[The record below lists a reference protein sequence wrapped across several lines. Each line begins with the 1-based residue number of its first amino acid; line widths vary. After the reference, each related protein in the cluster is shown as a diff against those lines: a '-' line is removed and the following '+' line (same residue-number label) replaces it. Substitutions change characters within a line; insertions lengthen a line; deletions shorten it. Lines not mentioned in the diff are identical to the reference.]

1 MIWSCPR
8 HMIFRKS
15 LFSEILPVLLWT
27 SILLST
33 VLQVIYNRLCILR
46 AQHWLQKLEMIQTE
60 VHQKMIFFNLSCGR
74 GQCAIGIY
82 LYNECHTKHFNNVS
96 PKCIIWAC
104 FALATAS
111 VQNCMDQFWLLDD
124 VNNLKEQ
131 FQKNSTDMSQDK
143 GSKMHPRYK
152 FCMYQCSE
160 KDKQHWLG
168 SSHKGYYK
176 RRYRSKTANDKNIW
190 HRNKTAFSELNPVQS
205 CRSKS
210 MTCLRKGS
218 LNWSDQIPIEQHSCF
233 ISDGGAQNLGNSV
246 RCDSES
252 IATKVCSQ
260 IGSKWN
266 AIFESHAVTSLERT
280 SFNFF
285 FWIF

>member
-1 MIWSCPR
+1 MKSIIWRNS
-8 HMIFRKS
+8 FKNY
-15 LFSEILPVLLWT
+15 
-27 SILLST
+27 
-33 VLQVIYNRLCILR
+33 LQTCHKTRD
-46 AQHWLQKLEMIQTE
+46 
-60 VHQKMIFFNLSCGR
+60 QKMH
-74 GQCAIGIY
+74 A
-82 LYNECHTKHFNNVS
+82 
-96 PKCIIWAC
+96 
-104 FALATAS
+104 
-111 VQNCMDQFWLLDD
+111 
-124 VNNLKEQ
+124 
-131 FQKNSTDMSQDK
+131 
-143 GSKMHPRYK
+143 RYK
-152 FCMYQCSE
+152 FCMYQWSE

-168 SSHKGYYK
+168 SSHKGFYK

-190 HRNKTAFSELNPVQS
+190 HKNKIAFSELNPVQS
-205 CRSKS
+205 SRSKS